1 MIRDRRPHLSRI
13 THRASRTIE
22 RLIEI
27 PQNIFNFFDT
37 DAQPHKVGCDSGAR
51 LLIRIEL
58 AVRRACRMNRQ
69 TLCIADVRE
78 VAEEFEPIDKVAPR
92 IQATFDAKAENR
104 ARTFRQIF
112 FRERVIGVALETWVC
127 NPTDSRMLFQ
137 EFRDVLRVA
146 HVAVHS
152 QTQCFQSLQE
162 QPGVHRRLARA
173 DIAQDLH
180 AGFQDKRGRAET
192 CIRQAMIT
200 RVWLGEI
207 AEATA
212 PCPIEIAAIN
222 DHAAD
227 ARAVP
232 ADELGRRMD
241 NDVRAPLERPA
252 EVRRRKRIVD
262 HRIVN
267 LIAAFLKAGVLENG
281 LFATTKEGTPQGG
294 VVSPLLANIY
304 LHAFDVWWWEKYG
317 SLDANAKRRRRNHQ
331 QGNAILVRYA
341 DDFIMLWNGTHEGAK
356 QLRDEIKAFLWDTL
370 QLELAEEKTHITHVM
385 DGFDFLGFHVQL
397 YPQKGKRP
405 LLLVKP
411 SDANIQR
418 FKTKIKNLLREQTAL
433 MPTDVKFQQLN
444 RVIRGWGNYYRHVNL
459 TTTAKK
465 VDWWLNERVLIWLKD
480 KHKGV
485 GVRRILQQY
494 KVREKKGQNER
505 YNFASQDD
513 KGKIVHI
520 ALLADIRITKYYW
533 KRQPNPYLSTE
544 NILQQPEMETP
555 FAEVKDMQFDGD
567 NARLQKQR
575 RRALKRDHYRC
586 QICHRTWDETS
597 IHVHHLIPRHE
608 GGQDTLDNLMTLC
621 EDCHI
626 STPTFG
632 RKPQA
637 NREESSSE
645 SRMR

>member
-1 MIRDRRPHLSRI
+1 MSDILKTQRSFARKAEAHPDHRFDDLYHLIYRWDWLETALQHVLSNKGARTPGVDGITKDDLQTPEQQREFLELLQQELKTGTYRPLPVDRVWIPKANKHELRGLGIPCLRDRVVQEML
-13 THRASRTIE
+13 
-22 RLIEI
+22 
-27 PQNIFNFFDT
+27 
-37 DAQPHKVGCDSGAR
+37 
-51 LLIRIEL
+51 
-58 AVRRACRMNRQ
+58 RMMM
-69 TLCIADVRE
+69 
-78 VAEEFEPIDKVAPR
+78 EPIWESD
-92 IQATFDAKAENR
+92 FLDCSCG
-104 ARTFRQIF
+104 FR
-112 FRERVIGVALETWVC
+112 
-127 NPTDSRMLFQ
+127 P
-137 EFRDVLRVA
+137 
-146 HVAVHS
+146 
-152 QTQCFQSLQE
+152 
-162 QPGVHRRLARA
+162 
-173 DIAQDLH
+173 
-180 AGFQDKRGRAET
+180 
-192 CIRQAMIT
+192 
-200 RVWLGEI
+200 
-207 AEATA
+207 
-212 PCPIEIAAIN
+212 
-222 DHAAD
+222 
-227 ARAVP
+227 
-232 ADELGRRMD
+232 GRRTMD
-241 NDVRAPLERPA
+241 AIWCCQ
-252 EVRRRKRIVD
+252 RRIHTQNRYFWVIEGDIRKCFDRINHTILLNLIRKRIVD

-294 VVSPLLANIY
+294 IVSPLLANIY

-317 SLDANAKRRRRNHQ
+317 SLDANAKRRRRSHQ

-411 SDANIQR
+411 TDANIQR

-575 RRALKRDHYRC
+575 RRALKRDNYRC